1 MIAVRPGKRAY
12 DVLRLIVESPGEHTT
27 GTLVDALDPA
37 PRRTVPFTKD
47 DPPWVWAAMVAEH
60 NRVACAKMARLVGKL
75 VEMGLVEKL
84 HPPALSPEYRRALET
99 HGDEALYRFHPAFPE
114 RPKGGLSGHRRLV
127 ERVVEES
134 PGSAR
139 DLLEDASDGAQ
150 PVGEESPGTPPGES
164 PSGARQRVY
173 RDLIRWGVLVAPQ
186 QRHATP
192 AGVALIA
199 PQPLSVVA

>member
-75 VEMGLVEKL
+75 VEAGLVEKL
-84 HPPALSPEYRRALET
+84 RPPALSPEFQRAVAAEI
-99 HGDEALYRFHPAFPE
+99 DDDALARFHPAFPA
-114 RPKGGLSGHRRLV
+114 RPKDDLRGHRRLI
-127 ERVVEES
+127 ERVGEEV

-139 DLLEDASDGAQ
+139 DLLGAA
-150 PVGEESPGTPPGES
+150 
-164 PSGARQRVY
+164 PSGAVQRVY
-173 RDLIRWGVLVAPQ
+173 RELIEWGVLVAPQ

>member
-47 DPPWVWAAMVAEH
+47 DPPWVWAAMVAKH
-60 NRVACAKMARLVGKL
+60 NRDAGTRMARLVGKL
-75 VEMGLVEKL
+75 VEAGLVEKL
-84 HPPALSPEYRRALET
+84 RPPALSPEYRRAADQ
-99 HGDEALYRFHPAFPE
+99 HGTAEALARFHPAFPA
-114 RPKGGLSGHRRLV
+114 RPRDPLRGHLELVRRV
-127 ERVVEES
+127 RAGEGEEL

-139 DLLEDASDGAQ
+139 DLLGASPCGAQ
-150 PVGEESPGTPPGES
+150 
-164 PSGARQRVY
+164 QRIY
-173 RDLIRWGVLVAPQ
+173 RELIEWGVLVAPQ